1 MRQHVLNELN
11 VDQVRFI
18 ALLARAARTQRD
30 TSLGHIADKDL
41 DGAEAARGEHN
52 PTGELGFD
60 PLSAQN
66 TQLAALSSA
75 LDTLTPAARSE
86 LYALMRIGQGNLAA
100 KGWHRGLQEAQSLGD
115 ATVTATLIEDPD
127 LHDHVLKGLYQEDL
141 E

>member
-1 MRQHVLNELN
+1 MRQHALKELN

-41 DGAEAARGEHN
+41 NGAQAARGEHN
-52 PTGELGFD
+52 PTVELGFD
-60 PLSAQN
+60 PLSSQD

-100 KGWHRGLQEAQSLGD
+100 KGWHRGLQEARSLGD

-127 LHDHVLKGLYQEDL
+127 LHDHVLKGLYHEDL